1 MDPSL
6 IEYSSPRARSRFIKR
21 KKDTITSITRGWA
34 TIDSPHHTRLSEP
47 PIIETA
53 RPLIGE
59 ARLLFPRLRGR
70 VKTSDRETEAAKEG
84 RNSYRKLPPSFLTY
98 RSNTFD
104 SNVVL
109 TTLSTEG
116 EVIGLHSDQVV
127 TGTPLKGMCRENR
140 PEQLEPRDFSS
151 FFLILFLLL
160 LVYRPGK

>member
-47 PIIETA
+47 PIIEAA

-70 VKTSDRETEAAKEG
+70 VKTNEWSRNRSSQGRKEFE
-84 RNSYRKLPPSFLTY
+84 SKTSAFLPYVSFEHFRL
-98 RSNTFD
+98 
-104 SNVVL
+104 VVL